1 MNLFLTQKNL
11 TPRTVRNT
19 FQHFEDFRN
28 LEHQLQIDSL
38 INFFVKRFSRTSE
51 LAKDKKRTKAVFLI
65 VNSLN
70 RNFFH
75 CETVQYKRS
84 LLNGHYN
91 F

>member
-51 LAKDKKRTKAVFLI
+51 LAKDLETDPLDNVVFD
-65 VNSLN
+65 
-70 RNFFH
+70 
-75 CETVQYKRS
+75 
-84 LLNGHYN
+84 
-91 F
+91 